1 LPPTPTAR
9 PGVRSTSVPTSA
21 PNPYHGPGAAGPI
34 DRTTPARESDMN
46 REEKRRGGR
55 EERRTEDIKSA
66 GSGPTRST
74 RTSPKQFLREVRSE
88 LRKVVWPNRKEVT
101 SYTIVVLVTTVVLV
115 AIVWGMDEVIR
126 RAVINTLG

>member
-1 LPPTPTAR
+1 
-9 PGVRSTSVPTSA
+9 
-21 PNPYHGPGAAGPI
+21 
-34 DRTTPARESDMN
+34 MN